1 MNKIPETQLE
11 ATQLKRLAAQR
22 QLASHAKRILCIQV
36 GISGVSPLILPP
48 LVANF
53 PGFAV
58 WAACFGAIVTIL
70 DILWLTPWRNSLKE
84 KSAKIQEL
92 FDCAVLKLEWREIAV
107 GSRLETIETVE
118 KYAPKDRSENSAS
131 ENSDNEEF
139 GGWYRI
145 EIGKV
150 PIHFG
155 RLICQRTN
163 CRWSSE
169 LRHCYAV
176 WIVAFFAVLAIIAV
190 ILGIQQD
197 LGVKEFMLGVVIPLM
212 PAFVLGMQQQR
223 AHTNSVALLGN
234 LGAHAEDLWKD
245 ALEGAKTVASIT
257 EASRELQDAIYNHR
271 RTGPLIPT
279 WLYKRDRKEM
289 EKQMQAVAQEMVEE
303 ALKSMD

>member
-36 GISGVSPLILPP
+36 VISGVSPLILPP
-48 LVANF
+48 VVANF

-58 WAACFGAIVTIL
+58 WAACFGAIIMIL

-92 FDCAVLKLEWREIAV
+92 FDCAVLKLEWREIAI

-118 KYAPKDRSENSAS
+118 KYAPKDRSENS
-131 ENSDNEEF
+131 DNEEF
-139 GGWYRI
+139 GAWYRI

-169 LRHCYAV
+169 LRHRYATGIIAILV
-176 WIVAFFAVLAIIAV
+176 TLAIFAVC
-190 ILGIQQD
+190 LGIQQD
-197 LGVKEFMLGVVIPLM
+197 LGVKECMLGVVIPLM

-223 AHTNSVALLGN
+223 AHTNSVALLDN
-234 LGAHAEDLWKD
+234 LVAHAEDLWKD

-257 EASRELQDAIYNHR
+257 GASRELQDAIYNDR

-279 WLYKRDRKEM
+279 WLYKHKKKKMDE
-289 EKQMQAVAQEMVEE
+289 QMKAIANEMVEE

>member
-11 ATQLKRLAAQR
+11 ETQLKRLAAQR
-22 QLASHAKRILCIQV
+22 QLASRAKWILGIQV

-48 LVANF
+48 VVANF
-53 PGFAV
+53 PWFAV
-58 WAACFGAIVTIL
+58 CAACIGAIVTIL

-92 FDCAVLKLEWREIAV
+92 FDCAVLVLEWREIAV

-118 KYAPKDRSENSAS
+118 KYAPKDRSENS
-131 ENSDNEEF
+131 DNEEF
-139 GGWYRI
+139 GHWYRI

-176 WIVAFFAVLAIIAV
+176 WIRAFLSGLAIAIIVV
-190 ILGIQQD
+190 ILVIQQD
-197 LGVKEFMLGVVIPLM
+197 LGVKEFLLGVVIPLM

-223 AHTNSVALLGN
+223 AHTNSVELLDN
-234 LGAHAEDLWKD
+234 LVAHAEDLWKD
-245 ALEGAKTVASIT
+245 ALERAKTVASIT
-257 EASRELQDAIYNHR
+257 GASRELQDAIYNDR

-279 WLYKRDRKEM
+279 WLYKLNKKKMDEQT
-289 EKQMQAVAQEMVEE
+289 EAIANEMVEE